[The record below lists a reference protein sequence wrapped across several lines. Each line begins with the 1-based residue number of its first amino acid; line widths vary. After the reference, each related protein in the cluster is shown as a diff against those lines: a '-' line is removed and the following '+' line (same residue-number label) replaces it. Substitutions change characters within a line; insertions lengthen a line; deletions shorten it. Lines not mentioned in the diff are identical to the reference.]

1 MNMGR
6 ASYQLNINCDG
17 AVVNQVIQS
26 FLAANNFKLVTKHG
40 ESYYRYS
47 NMFEGESCFKYNIS
61 QGVVMIEAWKRNGFG
76 GEISL
81 NQNGI
86 GNINTAII
94 SYREKIG
101 TLLSAIDKLNNN
113 ASMNNGYNQTQGNNQ
128 MNFDPNTGQ
137 PLNNNYASSSNQ
149 AVLQNFNNSNNK
161 SFAHIPL
168 SSHY

>member
-1 MNMGR
+1 
-6 ASYQLNINCDG
+6 
-17 AVVNQVIQS
+17 
-26 FLAANNFKLVTKHG
+26 
-40 ESYYRYS
+40 
-47 NMFEGESCFKYNIS
+47 
-61 QGVVMIEAWKRNGFG
+61 MIEAWKRNGFG

-101 TLLSAIDKLNNN
+101 TLLAAIDKLNNN

-161 SFAHIPL
+161 SFAHILL